1 MTEPADLPPGA
12 RTESV
17 DVVPVGNEPAPAGPE
32 RRSRVR
38 GWLSMVLVVLAS
50 LAVLAA
56 VIAYWAHETV
66 FDTDAFMDTVGPT
79 LEDPAFYSTMSGY
92 VTDQTL
98 EALDIDTR
106 VTDALDRLDTYLSE
120 AIVEA
125 IDPDPQVLELLS
137 RFDRPSLTALAPS
150 ISAAL
155 ETRVADRID
164 SFVTSDEFRTAVVE
178 LVRRGHEAGVALVRG
193 DLAELPN
200 VTIEDGEVRLS
211 LIPLITA
218 TLQRIFDEIREFL
231 PDVTLPDI
239 VSDRATEARQQL
251 AEALRAELPEDFGQ
265 LTVMSEEDLNTAQE
279 AASRFDR
286 LVWLIAILA
295 VVLIAAA
302 IAVAPNRRRAVIHVA
317 LGVVI
322 AVILGVAAVRRLE
335 AAIIDRI
342 QNPDGAATATSLMRD
357 VVGDLRRLVWV
368 IVVVAVVV
376 AVAAYLAG
384 RPPWLERLREQR
396 AAPGTAAGSG
406 ASDLDRWIAPK
417 YDGLRIAGIALAV
430 AILFFTGIGVISVLV
445 IGGLLALY
453 LGAISAA
460 RNRAAVPPPDGAD
473 APVTV
478 PAGPDT
484 GSP

>member
-1 MTEPADLPPGA
+1 
-12 RTESV
+12 V
-17 DVVPVGNEPAPAGPE
+17 D
-32 RRSRVR
+32 
-38 GWLSMVLVVLAS
+38 
-50 LAVLAA
+50 
-56 VIAYWAHETV
+56 
-66 FDTDAFMDTVGPT
+66 
-79 LEDPAFYSTMSGY
+79 
-92 VTDQTL
+92 
-98 EALDIDTR
+98 
-106 VTDALDRLDTYLSE
+106 
-120 AIVEA
+120 A

-178 LVRRGHEAGVALVRG
+178 LVRRGHEAGIALVRG

-200 VTIEDGEVRLS
+200 VSIEDGEVRLS

-231 PDVTLPDI
+231 PDVTLPDV
-239 VSDRATEARQQL
+239 VSDRAAEARQQL
-251 AEALRAELPEDFGQ
+251 ADALRAELPEDFGQ
-265 LTVMSEEDLNTAQE
+265 LTVMSEEDLNAVQE

-302 IAVAPNRRRAVIHVA
+302 IAVAPDRRRAVIQVA
-317 LGVVI
+317 LGVII

-335 AAIIDRI
+335 AAVIDRI
-342 QNPDGAATATSLMRD
+342 QNPDGAATATSLIGD

-376 AVAAYLAG
+376 AIAAYLAG
-384 RPPWLERLREQR
+384 RPAWLERLREQR
-396 AAPGTAAGSG
+396 AAGGSE

-417 YDGLRIAGIALAV
+417 VDGLRIAGIALAV
-430 AILFFTGIGVISVLV
+430 AILFFTGIGVVAVLV
-445 IGGLLALY
+445 VGGLLALY
-453 LGAISAA
+453 LWALSAA
-460 RNRAAVPPPDGAD
+460 RNRAAAPSPDDAD

-478 PAGPDT
+478 PAGPDP
-484 GSP
+484 GAP